1 MKRDCRYDAA
11 VTTARVRYT
20 LKADPHSSHSVM
32 LRWLGDGHGRRLLD
46 VGAADGLLARELA
59 ARGWRVTGIEGD
71 PALAETGAAACEAML
86 VADLDREVPALA
98 GGFDAIVYGDVL
110 EHLRDPARVLT
121 DLNRALAP
129 AAPIIVSVPNVAHL
143 WMRVSL
149 AAGRFEYAERG
160 ILDRTHLRFFTR
172 RSLLALLA
180 GAGLRVER
188 MTATP
193 VPLYQV
199 APPRLHGR
207 ALAAVHRASAAA
219 ARVLPRLLGYQFVVL
234 ARRA

>member
-1 MKRDCRYDAA
+1 M
-11 VTTARVRYT
+11 TTARARYT

-46 VGAADGLLARELA
+46 VGAADGLLARELT

-71 PALAETGAAACEAML
+71 PALAKAGADACESML
-86 VADLDREVPALA
+86 VADLDRETPPVAA
-98 GGFDAIVYGDVL
+98 GFDAIVYGDVL
-110 EHLRDPARVLT
+110 EHLREPSRVLAE
-121 DLNRALAP
+121 LNRAAGP
-129 AAPIIVSVPNVAHL
+129 AAPVIVSVPNVAHL
-143 WMRVSL
+143 WMRLSL
-149 AAGRFEYAERG
+149 AAGRFEYGERG

-172 RSLLALLA
+172 RSLGALLA

-199 APPRLHGR
+199 VPPRLHGR
-207 ALAAVHRASAAA
+207 ALAIVQGASAAT
-219 ARVLPRLLGYQFVVL
+219 ARALPRLLGYQFVVL